1 MANSLKVTTTEAIF
15 QLLMIANSPQKETP
29 LTDQAVAWLQSRMP
43 RGWSV
48 EAADL
53 QPGQDQ
59 LWADARINLE
69 GPHGTMGTIIVE
81 EKRSV
86 SPRDVLSQLSPKVRS
101 ARSMGAHLPLLVIA
115 PWLSERTQALLAEAE
130 INYLDLTGNAL
141 LRIDNPPFFLQTT
154 GARRNPA
161 PAQRPSAKLRG
172 AKASRMIRLL
182 LDVVPPYG
190 VAEIAE
196 ATGLNRGYV
205 SRLLDA
211 LYREGLIEREPRGP
225 VESVD
230 VPALVRRWAEGYD
243 VFRTNRAK
251 GFIATAGLER
261 LLRGL
266 AEDPGP
272 GTLAAI
278 TGSFAASRLAP
289 IASPALLFL
298 YYDQPQLLADE
309 LNLLPAEE
317 GANVMIL
324 KPFDPVVFDRTRI
337 EDGLR
342 YVAPSQVA
350 VDCLGGNG
358 RMPAEGEALLEWMA
372 AKGSSWRLPSLADL
386 SRGEDS

>member
-1 MANSLKVTTTEAIF
+1 
-15 QLLMIANSPQKETP
+15 MIANSSIQETS
-29 LTDQAVAWLQSRMP
+29 LTDQAVAWLRSRMP

-48 EAADL
+48 EVTDL
-53 QPGQDQ
+53 QSEQGQLQ
-59 LWADARINLE
+59 ADARISLQ
-69 GPHGTMGTIIVE
+69 GPNGAVSTIIVE

-101 ARSMGAHLPLLVIA
+101 ARSMGAHLPLLLIV
-115 PWLSERTQALLAEAE
+115 PWLSERTQALLAEAD

-161 PAQRPSAKLRG
+161 PTERPGAKLRG
-172 AKASRMIRLL
+172 AKASRVIRLL
-182 LDVVPPYG
+182 LDVRPPYG
-190 VAEIAE
+190 VLEIAE

-211 LYREGLIEREPRGP
+211 LYREGLIERAPRGP

-230 VPALVRRWAEGYD
+230 VSGLVRRWAEGYD
-243 VFRTNRAK
+243 TFRTNRAE
-251 GFIATAGLER
+251 GYIATAGLER
-261 LLRGL
+261 LLASL
-266 AEDPGP
+266 AEDPGL
-272 GTLAAI
+272 GTRAVI

-289 IASPALLFL
+289 IASPALLLL
-298 YYDQPQLLADE
+298 YYDLPQLLASD
-309 LNLLPAEE
+309 LDLLSSEE

-337 EDGLR
+337 EEGLR
-342 YVAPSQVA
+342 YAAPSQIA

-372 AKGSSWRLPSLADL
+372 EDSFWRLSSLADL
-386 SRGEDS
+386 YEGKRS